1 MISTVE
7 VSLTTPADGT
17 MDPKGTP
24 RRGVEEEEEDKIAT
38 ETKRRCEKDK
48 KG

>member
-7 VSLTTPADGT
+7 VSLTTPVDGT

-24 RRGVEEEEEDKIAT
+24 RVVEEEEEHKIAT
-38 ETKRRCEKDK
+38 KTKRRCEKRQER
-48 KG
+48 